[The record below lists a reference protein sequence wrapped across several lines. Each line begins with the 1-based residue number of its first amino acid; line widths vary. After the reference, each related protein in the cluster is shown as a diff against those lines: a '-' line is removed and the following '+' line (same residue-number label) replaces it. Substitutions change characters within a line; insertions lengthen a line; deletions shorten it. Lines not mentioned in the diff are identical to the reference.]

1 MEKFRNSIAGRKWY
15 EKYLPFVA
23 KSQKMQLE
31 WLVDKLSH
39 LGHSSDEFETSLL
52 SREELQPYISLL
64 IEGDGVEGGEG
75 IANDGNNGLGVL
87 LESVAEADLTMMVEC
102 AEIYDIPRLF
112 GLLSEISRE
121 QAVLAMKKLPPLH
134 EKNPLLLID
143 RVFHA
148 IKEKSTVLLE
158 DAADI
163 IMSNDDVPKDFVS
176 NYGRFKEIMLDEH
189 ILRLLYP
196 KAN

>member
-1 MEKFRNSIAGRKWY
+1 MGKIRNRIAGRKWY

-31 WLVDKLSH
+31 WLVDKLSQ
-39 LGHSSDEFETSLL
+39 LGHRNDEGKNVLL

-75 IANDGNNGLGVL
+75 IANDGSNGLGAL

-102 AEIYDIPRLF
+102 AEIYEIPKLF
-112 GLLSEISRE
+112 GILCEISKE
-121 QAVLAMKKLPPLH
+121 QAVLAMKKMPPLH
-134 EKNPLLLID
+134 EKTPLLLID

-148 IKEKSTVLLE
+148 IKENSTALLE
-158 DAADI
+158 DAANI
-163 IMSNDDVPKDFVS
+163 VMSSDDVPKDFVA
-176 NYGRFKEIMLDEH
+176 NYSRFKEIMLDEH